1 MHSVPWLYIF
11 KLREDL
17 YPALLLTVCVDGVEH
32 GHDPLLEGGGEIIV
46 LFTLANVLQRG
57 LELLDCDSAV
67 LFTYKHYH
75 CTFIVS
81 TEYLQYL
88 WGTINGP
95 HIRVSPCWGR
105 QSQKSGPTSRT
116 LSWSN
121 EWSWKCMRYII
132 IHRIWGRLYK
142 YGTTKKQFKRIVL
155 TVCQT
160 TFFRSTRRG
169 PPWQWTWR
177 RGSRSH
183 SCWGIRYCRGR
194 RGSAPGTWS
203 CCPSCSLQP
212 SEDRVIYYT
221 SPNYYFPARIIGH
234 TNTESSLSGAYT
246 HIYTFL
252 SVGIGR

>member
-1 MHSVPWLYIF
+1 MVLNMATIHCLKEEGRSSYSLPWQTFFSEVWNSSMVTAPSYLHINI
-11 KLREDL
+11 
-17 YPALLLTVCVDGVEH
+17 
-32 GHDPLLEGGGEIIV
+32 IIV
-46 LFTLANVLQRG
+46 H
-57 LELLDCDSAV
+57 SSS
-67 LFTYKHYH
+67 
-75 CTFIVS
+75 S
-81 TEYLQYL
+81 TEYLQCL

-95 HIRVSPCWGR
+95 HIRVSPCWGQ

-183 SCWGIRYCRGR
+183 FCWGIHYCRGR

-252 SVGIGR
+252 SFGIGRQY